1 MLDHMPMDLLT
12 ELETEFATLN
22 ELKSPS
28 YVRVVSEDAAYDLR
42 LPQLGTDYIA
52 GLWGGNVL
60 VIPTAKILQLDN
72 PNLPTRTEQTLV
84 EFVRRQKTPI
94 RLRLATNASLGQC
107 WLLNI
112 DGDWLRVAISRGLSW
127 VPMAAIQSLEI
138 QAVDNSNQ

>member
-52 GLWGGNVL
+52 GLWRGNVL

-84 EFVRRQKTPI
+84 EFVGRQKTPI
-94 RLRLATNASLGQC
+94 RLKLETDASLGQC

-127 VPMAAIQSLEI
+127 VPIAAIQSLEI

>member
-84 EFVRRQKTPI
+84 EFVRRQKAPI

-127 VPMAAIQSLEI
+127 VPIASIQSLEI

>member
-1 MLDHMPMDLLT
+1 MDLLT

-127 VPMAAIQSLEI
+127 VPIAAIQSLEI

>member
-127 VPMAAIQSLEI
+127 VPIAAIQSLEI